1 MTWLADNE
9 NSRASGD
16 VREKLLVQRQNLVD
30 ELAVLRVRPTGK
42 SEAAKRFDREEMNIL
57 AKKIL
62 NIDKKLGRAQV

>member
-30 ELAVLRVRPTGK
+30 ELAVLKKRPKGK
-42 SEAAKRFDREEMNIL
+42 SMAAQRFDLEEMTAL

-62 NIDKKLGRAQV
+62 NIDKKLGRTNV